1 MLPANP
7 LAKSSRAVRT
17 AAVSSQRSS
26 AKKQQ
31 AKRNPTLTYAERHG
45 VVVVKCC
52 LQLSALTVIDTSSM
66 SIVPTRRVSS
76 DSDSDESA
84 RSSSS
89 SDDEM
94 PDLEEYQL
102 RRKKAE
108 SAYYD
113 DISLLRLDARRP
125 LLYADLMAEVHRL
138 HGPLLLAIL
147 MQEGTKG
154 VVRISYRDVE
164 GDLVSIPLSHPILG
178 KTCVDVCVLGRRR
191 LPQAVSAYLQHMR
204 KHVRTLYGQDTGRR

>member
-17 AAVSSQRSS
+17 AAASSQRSS
-26 AKKQQ
+26 ARKQQ

-89 SDDEM
+89 SGDEM

-147 MQEGTKG
+147 MQEGAKG
-154 VVRISYRDVE
+154 VVRISY
-164 GDLVSIPLSHPILG
+164 P
-178 KTCVDVCVLGRRR
+178 RRR
-191 LPQAVSAYLQHMR
+191 GRPGQHPERRRPALRLRGLAQAGPPTDPQAHLHAAPR
-204 KHVRTLYGQDTGRR
+204 RGRIHLAPV

>member
-1 MLPANP
+1 MLTHNWFVHTQAYSDVEPSRKDA
-7 LAKSSRAVRT
+7 SSDSDSD
-17 AAVSSQRSS
+17 SSDAESDLDSASSS
-26 AKKQQ
+26 ASDS
-31 AKRNPTLTYAERHG
+31 EE
-45 VVVVKCC
+45 
-52 LQLSALTVIDTSSM
+52 S
-66 SIVPTRRVSS
+66 SS

-164 GDLVSIPLSHPILG
+164 GDLVSIQSDDALRYAYEDWR
-178 KTCVDVCVLGRRR
+178 KQARRR
-191 LPQAVSAYLQHMR
+191 PR
-204 KHVRTLYGQDTGRR
+204 KHTFMRLLVEVESTSPRCNK